1 MDMFNSKQ
9 KKFNKHEYIQHLKE
23 VNNSLSEENIILKE
37 KMKIIEDKMKM
48 FEEKKLNFDN
58 QKKITDNFRTKTD
71 FVVKFFKFVKNN
83 ISLSHSIKIFGSFVR
98 NMFEKIY
105 LNIDDKTGYGD
116 CRGNDVDMVIFDN
129 IYEYTDYKIY
139 FDIFIDKLRKI
150 MMINNISSD
159 KILIGEYYLTN
170 IKANSDDPKHISY
183 VLKFINKN
191 DNTEL
196 IIDMNAYLIKNGDI
210 SQYNHPL
217 YNIDFDVNAIYLC
230 ENGFKIDGIT
240 TEFDMFD
247 TLNNIMN
254 KTAVSGIPFSDYCR
268 DAEEGLRIKKVDALK
283 KVNHFILKRIKIM
296 DKGYKLKGV
305 YGLPDFRIEKTE
317 PCEITMFSPPYPV
330 IKLKCNHEM
339 SLMSFAGIL
348 FKRVSEYSEK
358 ISCPMCRETLLP
370 KILMC
375 TPEKISEPQIPTYPF
390 EEEIKIDKP
399 VSLTGLSK
407 ENYDFI
413 IELLTHTHTSAQ
425 QIPIGIPFPSM
436 APTDAL
442 ETNEALIEDDQYHM
456 GHLPPTT

>member
-9 KKFNKHEYIQHLKE
+9 KKFNKHQYIQHLKE
-23 VNNSLSEENIILKE
+23 VNNELSDENNTLKE
-37 KMKIIEDKMKM
+37 KLKM
-48 FEEKKLNFDN
+48 FEEEKLNFEN

-83 ISLSHSIKIFGSFVR
+83 IHVSHSIKIFGSFVR

-116 CRGNDVDMVIFDN
+116 CRGNDIDMVIFDN
-129 IYEYTDYKIY
+129 IYEYTDNKLY
-139 FDIFIDKLRKI
+139 FDTFIDKLRKI

-159 KILIGEYYLTN
+159 KILIGQYYLMN
-170 IKANSDDPKHISY
+170 IKANSDDLKYISY
-183 VLKFINKN
+183 VLKFINNN
-191 DNTEL
+191 DKTEL
-196 IIDMNAYLIKNGDI
+196 IIDMNTYLIKNGDS

-230 ENGFKIDGIT
+230 ESGFKIDGIT

-254 KTAVSGIPFSDYCR
+254 KTAVSGIPFSDYSK

-283 KVNHFILKRIKIM
+283 KFNQFILKRIKIM

-305 YGLPDFRIEKTE
+305 YGLPDFRIEKFE

-358 ISCPMCRETLLP
+358 IACPMCRETLLP

-375 TPEKISEPQIPTYPF
+375 APEKISEPKIPIYPF

-399 VSLTGLSK
+399 VSLIGLSK

-413 IELLTHTHTSAQ
+413 IELLTRTHTSAQ
-425 QIPIGIPFPSM
+425 EIPIAIPTESFTGI
-436 APTDAL
+436 
-442 ETNEALIEDDQYHM
+442 DDTAVVDNQYHI